1 MLVQGWWVIHLLPD
15 TPCCSLV
22 WVSPRA
28 SCQREPGSQTLPV
41 WHQFPFRHMSR
52 EVSVVGRMVVTLQG
66 SVVKVFCVCPE
77 DKDTEVDG
85 QWRWL
90 QSLQQVEG
98 NVVCEREEMM
108 RLKETGGGGKG
119 ARLVMEDMLQGFS
132 YGVKQQA
139 WPSGVR
145 VVCGLR
151 GCISLQCCCWLWLQE
166 LPQLCCTAHPGVQ
179 QRTSWGANKDFLSLG
194 WDQVCFPAS
203 SHALT
208 NRLLCSLK
216 ECTSSQRHPYIVA
229 AFNNS
234 FHIL

>member
-1 MLVQGWWVIHLLPD
+1 
-15 TPCCSLV
+15 
-22 WVSPRA
+22 
-28 SCQREPGSQTLPV
+28 
-41 WHQFPFRHMSR
+41 
-52 EVSVVGRMVVTLQG
+52 MVVTLQG

-139 WPSGVR
+139 WQVVSELCVGSGAAFPCSAVAGCGCKSCPSCAALPTLGSNR
-145 VVCGLR
+145 EHLGEQIR
-151 GCISLQCCCWLWLQE
+151 TSFHWAGIKSASLQ
-166 LPQLCCTAHPGVQ
+166 
-179 QRTSWGANKDFLSLG
+179 
-194 WDQVCFPAS
+194 
-203 SHALT
+203 
-208 NRLLCSLK
+208 
-216 ECTSSQRHPYIVA
+216 A
-229 AFNNS
+229 AM
-234 FHIL
+234 L